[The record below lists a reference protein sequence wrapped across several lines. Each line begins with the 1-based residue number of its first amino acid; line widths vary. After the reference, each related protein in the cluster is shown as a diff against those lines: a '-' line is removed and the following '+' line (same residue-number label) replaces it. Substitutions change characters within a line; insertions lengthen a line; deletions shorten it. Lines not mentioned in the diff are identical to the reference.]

1 MESEKLSDSEV
12 LERLIYKAFVSPDKF
27 LPRDTGDALL
37 AFAMAM
43 RLYNHI
49 RTMEM
54 GYPIRIDPKQGGFD
68 DAP

>member
-37 AFAMAM
+37 AFAIRRFQLERGR
-43 RLYNHI
+43 RLCL
-49 RTMEM
+49 R
-54 GYPIRIDPKQGGFD
+54 P
-68 DAP
+68 